1 MQSGLTS
8 HNLVE
13 VEGND
18 EKDECIRP
26 SYRTAGTDQRE
37 AILPVL
43 ALALLASP
51 LLTFGSSMQDSSQR
65 RHDGN
70 NQRELEGL
78 MKATMRAL
86 ASAMCFP

>member
-1 MQSGLTS
+1 
-8 HNLVE
+8 
-13 VEGND
+13 
-18 EKDECIRP
+18 
-26 SYRTAGTDQRE
+26 
-37 AILPVL
+37 LPVL

-78 MKATMRAL
+78 IKATMRAL